1 MRKNF
6 GAKAWLYPQPVL
18 MIATYGDD
26 GLPDVMNAAW
36 GGMSDYEQISICLSK
51 EHKTVQNILKTK
63 CFTVSPADEAN
74 VAACDYAGIVSAN
87 KEPNKFA
94 KAGFTEHKSAFVDA
108 PVIDQLKM
116 CFECKMISYDDET
129 GILVGKIV
137 NVNADE
143 DILTGGK
150 IDVKKLRPITF
161 DAVNNKYIALG
172 EIVGNAFSD
181 GLKLK

>member
-18 MIATYGDD
+18 MIATYDEN

-36 GGMSDYEQISICLSK
+36 GGMSDYAQISICLSK
-51 EHKTVQNILKTK
+51 EHKTVKNIFKTK

-74 VAACDYAGIVSAN
+74 VVSCDYAGIVSAN
-87 KEPNKFA
+87 SVPDKFK
-94 KAGFTEHKSAFVDA
+94 KAGFTAHKAEFVNA
-108 PVIDQLKM
+108 PVVDQLKM
-116 CFECKMISYDDET
+116 CFECKMLSYNDET
-129 GILVGKIV
+129 GILVGEIV
-137 NVNADE
+137 NINADE
-143 DILTGGK
+143 SVLTDGK
-150 IDVKKLRPITF
+150 IDVKKLHPITF

-172 EIVGNAFSD
+172 DVVGNAFSS